1 MVGGVGEYLS
11 LLAGYQFLLV
21 LVAICYVVAIL
32 TRRRSQ
38 RFGLRG
44 LVSEV

>member
-32 TRRRSQ
+32 TRRRQ
-38 RFGLRG
+38 PA
-44 LVSEV
+44 EVGVGV